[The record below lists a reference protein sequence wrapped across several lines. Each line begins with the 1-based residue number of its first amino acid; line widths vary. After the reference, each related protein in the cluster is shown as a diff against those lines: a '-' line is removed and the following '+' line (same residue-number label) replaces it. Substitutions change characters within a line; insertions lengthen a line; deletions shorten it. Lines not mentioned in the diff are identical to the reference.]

1 MTLRI
6 LGAIII
12 LGTCGGFGFSM
23 VKAYRRE
30 EKCLQALSHSVE
42 WMICQLE
49 YSLMPLPQL
58 IRSAA
63 GRENSL
69 VAQVFTALA
78 NRLETR
84 RDADASAAMT
94 EVLEQFD
101 NLPLRTHL
109 LLQQLGVSLGKFSLS
124 GQTSCLRG
132 IEQLC
137 QREQNSL
144 SNGREARLRSYRTL
158 GFCAGAA
165 LVILF
170 L

>member
-12 LGTCGGFGFSM
+12 LSSCGGFGFSM
-23 VKAYRRE
+23 VKAYQRE
-30 EKCLQALSHSVE
+30 ERCLQALSRSVE

-63 GRENSL
+63 GKENSP
-69 VAQVFTALA
+69 VGQVFTGLA
-78 NRLETR
+78 NRLETQ
-84 RDADASAAMT
+84 RDTDASAAMT
-94 EVLEQFD
+94 AILEDFE
-101 NLPLRTHL
+101 NLPLRTRL
-109 LLQQLGVSLGKFSLS
+109 LLQQFGVSLGKFSLS
-124 GQTSCLRG
+124 GQISCLHG
-132 IEQLC
+132 IAQLC

-158 GFCAGAA
+158 GLCAGAA